1 MENNVGSIAINY
13 AIQAIAYITPLAVL
27 IWKFSKADSK
37 IKENEKD
44 IKAMQDTVRDNEKLT
59 ARVEAMEKA
68 LECEKGRSERLEKTV
83 NELRGDVRE
92 VSTKIDIIL
101 NYQVEKQDGKTN

>member
-1 MENNVGSIAINY
+1 
-13 AIQAIAYITPLAVL
+13 
-27 IWKFSKADSK
+27 
-37 IKENEKD
+37 
-44 IKAMQDTVRDNEKLT
+44 
-59 ARVEAMEKA
+59 MEKA

-101 NYQVEKQDGKTN
+101 NYQVEKKDGKTN